1 MVFYKRKEVWK
12 LKDHN
17 VTSENSFNTRR
28 DFLKKLGIGSILFSS
43 TSLTSHPAF
52 SSLYPPPVNKSYI
65 AKRSLTAEY
74 LATTYTNF

>member
-43 TSLTSHPAF
+43 T
-52 SSLYPPPVNKSYI
+52 Y
-65 AKRSLTAEY
+65 
-74 LATTYTNF
+74 

>member
-17 VTSENSFNTRR
+17 VTSENSFNTKR

-43 TSLTSHPAF
+43 ASLTSYPAF
-52 SSLYPPPVNKSYI
+52 SSLYPPSK
-65 AKRSLTAEY
+65 
-74 LATTYTNF
+74 